1 MIIVVLYFLCISTI
15 VCYIFQRIS
24 QTVKL
29 WFIEQMLIYFQWILF
44 IINIKWPMERLLFSA
59 ILYKITKVLVLYVG
73 NLLIH
78 YV

>member
-44 IINIKWPMERLLFSA
+44 IINIKWPMELLLFGA
-59 ILYKITKVLVLYVG
+59 ILYKITKVLVLYAG

>member
-44 IINIKWPMERLLFSA
+44 IINIKWPMELLLFSA
-59 ILYKITKVLVLYVG
+59 ILYKITKVLVLYAG